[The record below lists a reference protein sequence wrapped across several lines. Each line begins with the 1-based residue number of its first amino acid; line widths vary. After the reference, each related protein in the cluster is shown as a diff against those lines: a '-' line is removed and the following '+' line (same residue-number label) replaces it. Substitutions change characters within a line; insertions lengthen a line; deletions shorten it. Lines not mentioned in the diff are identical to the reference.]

1 MYTFTTA
8 KLQPLVT
15 QPEGKNLIQA
25 CLNAP
30 PGTLPSSMP
39 IGQPLGR
46 NPTMGVP
53 AHHSNVPGGLAIGG
67 GGKEEEGEQEDE
79 GDSRGNKRRRHS
91 TTTQSGGRHGRSGS
105 GAGVANAPPSP
116 HSPVQAM
123 PPSLSIPHSQQGNQ
137 HSQQQQQQQQ
147 QQPPQIALGPSPT
160 TTSPQQPTSP
170 HYTHASPTHYNAPNQ
185 DMYGTQPGLMAPPP
199 GPPAYPFGTQAGQ
212 GAPTHWT
219 HGPGAVQ
226 GGYRR

>member
-1 MYTFTTA
+1 
-8 KLQPLVT
+8 
-15 QPEGKNLIQA
+15 
-25 CLNAP
+25 
-30 PGTLPSSMP
+30 
-39 IGQPLGR
+39 
-46 NPTMGVP
+46 MGVP